1 MKKLLHVLT
10 GLCLA
15 AAMFSGCEEK
25 PLDETGGGS
34 GGSGGGTT
42 AQRGA
47 VEGVVTAKETGKPIL
62 LASVQ
67 LLPTD
72 KITLTDTAGTFKFS
86 DIEPGTYKL
95 AVKRNG
101 YADYTGEEIKVEAGK
116 TVRYNVALETAQ
128 SDLQI
133 LDTNG
138 VGISVLSV
146 GFSSHGVFVLKNAGE
161 AIVEWEIPKLAVD
174 WISGFSKQS
183 GKLAPGAADTVK
195 ITIDRSKLSDGPN
208 EAIMY
213 IGSSV
218 GDKKLL
224 IKAGVERSF
233 CFTDESGEEI
243 IELDMSSVDQYRFKI
258 KNTGSDVLEWKL
270 EQIDASWLTFVGKSD
285 GKLAVGDSETRTLR
299 VDRTRLEEG
308 TYETTLVFS
317 TNAGEKSLPVKVK
330 IEMAFQLVNE
340 GGIEIGELEF
350 GSASSQRFKI
360 KNTGNGVLT
369 WEVSSA
375 ESEWL
380 TLGDKRSGS
389 LQPGTTET
397 ISMTIDRTKLSVGDN
412 RTTVNISTNAG
423 DKELQVNAHVTLSFR
438 VENDGGMEIS
448 NLDFGSTSSQRFKIK
463 NTGNGILTWSVSS
476 AGAAWL
482 VLDDRRS
489 GSLQPNETET
499 IVVYVER
506 MRLSAGD
513 NQTSVNISTN
523 AGDKQLQVNARL
535 DMSYQLVDAQGEEIN
550 LLDLGRMPNGQFEI
564 KNTGDGILEWEV
576 SQGDAAWLS
585 LSGETKG
592 SVWADGA
599 ATIGLTIDKS
609 KLEKGNNET
618 VLSIHTN
625 IVGGDKQLRVKAY
638 RLQLSDGIPEMVY
651 VAGGTFEMGSDEAAE
666 CGPVYNVS
674 LYGFYIGKYEV
685 TQLQW
690 EAVMGTTLSE
700 HMSKCDDCTTIVGE
714 GDTYPMYY
722 VNWED
727 AVAFCEKLSELTGE
741 TYRLPTEAEWE
752 YAARGGQH
760 KTNTRYAGSD
770 NLGLVAWYRD
780 NSGGSTHPVGQKMSN
795 ELGLY
800 DMSGNV
806 CEWCSDWFW
815 LLGDF
820 IYDGDP
826 VLNPQGPPSGERR
839 NVRGGCWYHGTIHWT
854 HHVSYRWTLEPQSR
868 NNYLGFRVVREP

>member
-1 MKKLLHVLT
+1 MGLL
-10 GLCLA
+10 LCLSMA
-15 AAMFSGCEEK
+15 LFAGCEQK
-25 PLDETGGGS
+25 PLDDDPATG

-42 AQRGA
+42 AQRGT

-67 LLPTD
+67 LLSTD

-116 TVRYNVALETAQ
+116 TVRYNVTLETAQ

-270 EQIDASWLTFVGKSD
+270 GQIDVSWLTFVGKSD
-285 GKLAVGDSETRTLR
+285 GKLAVGDSETRTLK
-299 VDRTRLEEG
+299 VDRTRMEEG

-330 IEMAFQLVNE
+330 VEMAFQLVNE

-412 RTTVNISTNAG
+412 RTIVNISTNAG
-423 DKELQVNAHVTLSFR
+423 DKELKVNAHVTLSFR

-815 LLGDF
+815 LSGDLV
-820 IYDGDP
+820 YDGDP

-868 NNYLGFRVVREP
+868 NNYSGFRVVREP